1 MGDWS
6 ATALARLKT
15 TQIDVNPPKAASAG
29 RIAGNRL
36 TAEAMIA
43 ALTGELIDGDG
54 DGKEAGHWQQSPRL
68 VQHPS
73 PGFTELAR
81 ATIRILI
88 QTGLPPAFPACF
100 MLDERMDR

>member
-15 TQIDVNPPKAASAG
+15 TQIDVNPPKAAIRPALV
-29 RIAGNRL
+29 GNRL

-54 DGKEAGHWQQSPRL
+54 DGEEAGH
-68 VQHPS
+68 
-73 PGFTELAR
+73 
-81 ATIRILI
+81 
-88 QTGLPPAFPACF
+88 
-100 MLDERMDR
+100 